1 MSRLTNDKYKKP
13 PITFTETLSKE
24 DIKNLL
30 NDYEQVNDINTVKK
44 ETHLRYFTLNNDGTY
59 KFRLGG
65 KLMINDTSNNYIILS
80 NGIKTWSVQ
89 KKNTIFFQKKI

>member
-13 PITFTETLSKE
+13 PITFTETLSKDE
-24 DIKNLL
+24 IKKLL
-30 NDYEQVNDINTVKK
+30 DDYEQVNDVDTVKK

-65 KLMINDTSNNYIILS
+65 KLMINNILSKYVVLSNN
-80 NGIKTWSVQ
+80 IKTWSVQ
-89 KKNTIFFQKKI
+89 KQNTIFFQKKI